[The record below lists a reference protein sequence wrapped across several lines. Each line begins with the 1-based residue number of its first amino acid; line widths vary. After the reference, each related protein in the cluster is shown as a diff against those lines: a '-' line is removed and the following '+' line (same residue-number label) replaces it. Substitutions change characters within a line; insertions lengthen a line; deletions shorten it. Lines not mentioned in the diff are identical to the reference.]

1 MNAPN
6 LTLYELAGADP
17 RLRFSPHCWKT
28 RMALAHKG
36 LDSQRIAWRFSDK
49 PRIAFSGQGAVP
61 LLVDGE
67 QPISDSWRIAL
78 HLERAYP
85 ERPSLFGGEAAL
97 ALAGFVNR
105 WADGALLPAIA
116 PLILLEVYGQLDS
129 ADREYFRSTREA
141 HFGASLE
148 TLGQPR
154 ERHLG
159 QLHQGTRTVTPGA
172 QKPAVPRRGA
182 RGLRRL
188 LRVRHVH
195 VGPLHPPRGSAGGER
210 AAVRLARAPARRLR
224 RTGPHGPPGHFPSAW
239 SRRCPVN
246 PN

>member
-129 ADREYFRSTREA
+129 ADRKYFRSTREA

-159 QLHQGTRTVTPGA
+159 QLHQVLAP
-172 QKPAVPRRGA
+172 
-182 RGLRRL
+182 LRQAL
-188 LRVRHVH
+188 KGQPFL
-195 VGPLHPPRGSAGGER
+195 AGER
-210 AAVRLARAPARRLR
+210 AAYADYCVFGMFMWARCIHPEDLLAANEPLYAWRERLLDAFDGLARTAPLA
-224 RTGPHGPPGHFPSAW
+224 TFPAHGADD
-239 SRRCPVN
+239 VQ
-246 PN
+246 